1 MTRFAIGVDL
11 GGTNLRIG
19 AINEN
24 GAMID
29 QMNLETLSE
38 RGREDV
44 VERLSGG
51 ILELVARWKKHYT
64 LVGIGVGV
72 PGIIKLNEG
81 VVIASPNLPGW
92 ENFNVRAQIFKR
104 LNSPIFLDN
113 DANAAALGEKWMGVG
128 KDVQHLC
135 LLTMGT
141 GIGGGLILDG
151 KIWHGLTGMAAELGH
166 VTIYPQ
172 GRLCKCGSRGCLE
185 AYAAASA
192 VVVGAQE
199 LLEGGKASPN
209 LKNLAESGER
219 LTAALLY
226 QLAKDGDPSA
236 KSIFVEVGKALGVA
250 IAIFINIFDIDLFVL
265 GGGAVDAWD
274 AFEASM
280 FEEVYKRSYV
290 YRNSPRR
297 IVKSSLGGHAGIY
310 GAAYLALQ

>member
-11 GGTNLRIG
+11 GGTNLRVG

-24 GAMID
+24 GAMFD
-29 QMNLETLSE
+29 QMSLETLSE

-44 VERLSGG
+44 VDRLTGG
-51 ILELVARWKKHYT
+51 ILELVARWKQHYT

-72 PGIIKLNEG
+72 PGIIKLDEG
-81 VVIASPNLPGW
+81 VVVASPNLPGW
-92 ENFNVRAQIFKR
+92 ENFNIRAQIFKR

-128 KDVQHLC
+128 KEAKHLC

-166 VTIYPQ
+166 VTIYPE

-192 VVVGAQE
+192 VVIAAQE
-199 LLEGGKASPN
+199 LLEAGKASPG
-209 LKNLAESGER
+209 LKNLAGSGHR
-219 LTAALLY
+219 LTSALLY
-226 QLAKDGDPSA
+226 QLAKEGDPSA
-236 KSIFVEVGKALGVA
+236 KTIFVEVGKALG
-250 IAIFINIFDIDLFVL
+250 IAIGTFINIFDIDLFVL

-280 FEEVYKRSYV
+280 IEEVYQRSYV
-290 YRNSPRR
+290 YRNSSRR
-297 IVKSSLGGHAGIY
+297 IMKSSLGGHAGIY
-310 GAAYLALQ
+310 GAAYLAFQ